1 MHNSCMFYGFQKN
14 DPAGGITAWRDQMC
28 HTPRLHRIKARRART
43 LHNELQNSGLHDTL
57 HHSWHHVSRTN
68 RTYAF
73 KFHVSWAELGR
84 ALTGQPT
91 VLRVHRDTHASATLA
106 LYTCLCTRMHTA
118 LCIGINGI
126 LLLFFLL
133 LTLPTVT
140 HRQTGPSRLH
150 AAIIS
155 SISVV
160 HIRFH
165 NRLWAYPRSQRDI
178 NSFDKIPQFPFE

>member
-1 MHNSCMFYGFQKN
+1 MSLANQHS
-14 DPAGGITAWRDQMC
+14 GG
-28 HTPRLHRIKARRART
+28 
-43 LHNELQNSGLHDTL
+43 
-57 HHSWHHVSRTN
+57 
-68 RTYAF
+68 
-73 KFHVSWAELGR
+73 
-84 ALTGQPT
+84 

-165 NRLWAYPRSQRDI
+165 NIQHLYLKDAAAHLRSSS
-178 NSFDKIPQFPFE
+178 NTAALFTSTSSSHSC